1 MASVRFSPG
10 SVLPQ
15 CGMTVDGDLLR
26 NALEITTG
34 DRAHAYG
41 HASKNLEKTARLM
54 DAYLSGVDRR
64 PLTIGD
70 VAALMACVKLAR
82 LHHSPDHYDS
92 LLDIAGYMSAAW
104 DGIRGEHDEP
114 TA

>member
-1 MASVRFSPG
+1 MALVRSSPG
-10 SVLPQ
+10 LVWQ
-15 CGMTVDGDLLR
+15 RCGMTVDGDLLR
-26 NALEITTG
+26 HALEITTG

-54 DAYLSGVDRR
+54 DAYLSGVDR

-104 DGIRGEHDEP
+104 DGIRGEHDES